1 MTQSFQIGDI
11 VRTKKTGKRCV
22 ITRVYRSRDGN
33 IIHEGYEYDAL
44 DIPPG
49 TTRSD
54 LPYAFAPDISTYA
67 EHLILDV
74 PSPWRRIRVGGRPIP
89 MVGELF
95 VNSNGEVS
103 PETVDRVIWLF
114 GIIDVN
120 GRVFTTGT
128 VPSPAFTT
136 F

>member
-67 EHLILDV
+67 ERHH
-74 PSPWRRIRVGGRPIP
+74 RRKRTRIHKR
-89 MVGELF
+89 
-95 VNSNGEVS
+95 NS
-103 PETVDRVIWLF
+103 TA
-114 GIIDVN
+114 
-120 GRVFTTGT
+120 T
-128 VPSPAFTT
+128 
-136 F
+136 

>member
-89 MVGELF
+89 MVGEPF
-95 VNSNGEVS
+95 VDSNGEVA
-103 PETVDRVIWLF
+103 PETVDRVLWLF

-120 GRVFTTGT
+120 GRVFTNAT
-128 VPSPAFTT
+128 VPQPEFTT